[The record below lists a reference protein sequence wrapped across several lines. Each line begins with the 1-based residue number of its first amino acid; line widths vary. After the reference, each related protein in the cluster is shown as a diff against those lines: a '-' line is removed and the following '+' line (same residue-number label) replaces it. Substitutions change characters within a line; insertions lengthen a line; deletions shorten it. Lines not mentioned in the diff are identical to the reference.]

1 MVLTDFE
8 NAVIENNLMR
18 VTAMVLTNPEI
29 VNTPNQLHIAPL
41 SLAVAR
47 GTPDMVDLLIC
58 GGAAINVRQGRPKT
72 PPLITAVVQHRQ
84 DNLIVLLKNGA
95 DVHMQDGGGRTAL
108 DWALSIGY
116 KEMAAVLMR
125 YGATLIKQP
134 PLLILFPHEGQDIL
148 IKNTSREG
156 WCLPGGKALF

>member
-47 GTPDMVDLLIC
+47 GTPDMVDLLIA
-58 GGAAINVRQGRPKT
+58 GGAQINVRQGKFGSL
-72 PPLITAVVQHRQ
+72 PLITAVIRHRQ
-84 DNLIVLLKNGA
+84 DNLIILLKCGA
-95 DVHMQDGGGRTAL
+95 DVRMRDGSGRTAL
-108 DWALSIGY
+108 DWALHLGY
-116 KEMAAVLMR
+116 KEIAEVLVR
-125 YGATLIKQP
+125 YGASSIRQP
-134 PLLILFPHEGQDIL
+134 SLVILFPFAGQDIL
-148 IKNTSREG
+148 IKNTSGKG
-156 WCLPGGKALF
+156 WCLLDGRSLF